1 MHIDEAPGRNQKGRA
16 LCPLH
21 LGEGLFVG
29 EGRLLELDLIGDT
42 VRGHV
47 PVLSEGDIVL
57 MPDLS
62 EPLGHE
68 LLEGLALI
76 VAAGVL
82 DVLEVLLGAKELRT
96 RHKGD
101 LDILVGAE
109 AESHALTAG
118 SLVHAEDGRKHGLI
132 GISHID
138 ITVEE
143 EAEDVVVGVREG
155 VVAVDEVEKQS
166 GVSHGVVPLS
176 FTVTRV

>member
-1 MHIDEAPGRNQKGRA
+1 MVSRPGETKRA
-16 LCPLH
+16 GLCPLE
-21 LGEGLFVG
+21 LGENLLVG
-29 EGRLLELDLIGDT
+29 ECGALKLDLIGDA
-42 VRGHV
+42 VRGHI

-57 MPDLS
+57 MPDLP
-62 EPLGHE
+62 ETLGHE

-82 DVLEVLLGAKELRT
+82 NILEVLLGAKELRT

-118 SLVHAEDGRKHGLI
+118 SLVHAEDSRKHGGV

-138 ITVEE
+138 VAVEE
-143 EAEDVVVGVREG
+143 EAEDVVVGVRKG

-166 GVSHGVVPLS
+166 GVGSHGVVPLS
-176 FTVTRV
+176 FTVA